1 MSVNT
6 RSFFFIASSI
16 VSLIYLLIND
26 VLTWHVY
33 LLPMVF
39 GLIYPIYEKK
49 LKSTSHIS
57 FSIIAVL
64 LMYWIRLVLLPCL
77 SYCTI
82 NEYSKDFSIPIF
94 LTLYE
99 FIIISIFIV
108 NVKFSIYDNKKISL
122 NGNSTV
128 YVVYGLIALVVYFL
142 YARGLGLFDFI
153 VKDVGTTERGGDVTS
168 TKLILTKQ
176 IINSGM
182 LFIYLLFAYKY
193 AQKYHTTNK
202 KSYFYFILIVSLL
215 FLSIISGE
223 RRTSIIYKAFAILVV
238 LIHLYPQQRQKLTRY
253 IIAISAIILIFMT
266 IYKSFHAYL
275 YSSYLDALNSRNIFD
290 AIGGNTLDAYFY
302 GIQTIKKNIEFI
314 QKEGLSLLNLFYD
327 FFRSIFGLHFLFK
340 DIGFTTSQLYNL
352 SIYGGEQSSGYLFAS
367 ISYGYAYF
375 GGILAP
381 IVPLGAVFAMTKVE
395 NMMWKTSSIEMQ
407 YIYAL
412 IFMRLAFGFIG
423 DPTSLL
429 NMTTQIF
436 IIYGVFYFFAK
447 LLK

>member
-128 YVVYGLIALVVYFL
+128 YVVYGLIALFVYFL

-253 IIAISAIILIFMT
+253 IIAISAIILI
-266 IYKSFHAYL
+266 
-275 YSSYLDALNSRNIFD
+275 
-290 AIGGNTLDAYFY
+290 
-302 GIQTIKKNIEFI
+302 Q
-314 QKEGLSLLNLFYD
+314 
-327 FFRSIFGLHFLFK
+327 
-340 DIGFTTSQLYNL
+340 
-352 SIYGGEQSSGYLFAS
+352 
-367 ISYGYAYF
+367 YF
-375 GGILAP
+375 GKFLP
-381 IVPLGAVFAMTKVE
+381 K
-395 NMMWKTSSIEMQ
+395 N
-407 YIYAL
+407 
-412 IFMRLAFGFIG
+412 
-423 DPTSLL
+423 
-429 NMTTQIF
+429 
-436 IIYGVFYFFAK
+436 
-447 LLK
+447 LKFNNRVG